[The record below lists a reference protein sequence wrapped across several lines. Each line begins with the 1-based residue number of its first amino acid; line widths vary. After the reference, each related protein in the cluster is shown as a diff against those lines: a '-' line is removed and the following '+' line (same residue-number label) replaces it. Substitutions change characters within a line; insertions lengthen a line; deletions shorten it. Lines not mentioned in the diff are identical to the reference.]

1 MSPRLSVVV
10 PAYNNAAVV
19 AETIRSV
26 LAQTFDDY
34 ELVVADHASQD
45 GTWEVLQQFADDPR
59 VRLLQTPAGGGAKAN
74 WDAVSQAATG
84 ELVKLVCGDDL
95 LYPRMLEV
103 QVAAFDRHP
112 RAEVVASKRDIVDA
126 AGKPLVRGRGLGR
139 MRGEVDGAAALRATV
154 RSGGNLLGEPMCVML
169 RRSTLEAVGWWD
181 DRQPYYIDLGTYAH
195 ALVRGTLVAVPETL
209 AGFRVSATQW
219 SVRLTHEQSSQ
230 AAAFHA
236 RVRAEHPEVLSAS
249 DVARGDLMAKVA
261 AWQRRA
267 AYAWLGRRMQT
278 AEARPA

>member
-59 VRLLQTPAGGGAKAN
+59 VRLLQTPAGGGARAN

-126 AGKPLVRGRGLGR
+126 AGKPLVRGAAWGGCGARSTGPR
-139 MRGEVDGAAALRATV
+139 RCARPSAAAATC
-154 RSGGNLLGEPMCVML
+154 SGSRC
-169 RRSTLEAVGWWD
+169 A
-181 DRQPYYIDLGTYAH
+181 
-195 ALVRGTLVAVPETL
+195 
-209 AGFRVSATQW
+209 
-219 SVRLTHEQSSQ
+219 
-230 AAAFHA
+230 
-236 RVRAEHPEVLSAS
+236 
-249 DVARGDLMAKVA
+249 
-261 AWQRRA
+261 
-267 AYAWLGRRMQT
+267 
-278 AEARPA
+278 